1 MGHEVS
7 KTFPIGDKWY
17 NASSINPITKKE
29 MPEQEVRK
37 RVVDGELRPHGSFKT
52 RDEAIK
58 AAKRRSKSFDNK
70 SSKTLQKKYN
80 NTTRKATYS
89 SDR

>member
-7 KTFPIGDKWY
+7 KTFPIGDRWY

>member
-7 KTFPIGDKWY
+7 KTFPIGDRWY

-37 RVVDGELRPHGSFKT
+37 RVVDGELKPHGSFKT

-58 AAKRRSKSFDNK
+58 AAKRRSRNYKEKKNPP
-70 SSKTLQKKYN
+70 KKYN

>member
-1 MGHEVS
+1 
-7 KTFPIGDKWY
+7 
-17 NASSINPITKKE
+17 

-37 RVVDGELRPHGSFKT
+37 RVVDGELKPHGSFKT
-52 RDEAIK
+52 HAEAIK